1 MARVKLASPWVIY
14 YEQVKALFGDDPD
27 VVIYYDDDAME
38 LSLYVD
44 SSLKASALEQL
55 FPTEKQ
61 WGDTILSIRVVP
73 GNQQSKLITVQYRVN
88 EPFETCDLM
97 YYALCDNPHFKDV
110 IHLDAMFNINYVV
123 FKNEVIQYYSDNL
136 GDPHGLTSILA
147 QDIAKEIFETPNGVF
162 YCTDIA

>member
-55 FPTEKQ
+55 LPTEKQ
-61 WGDTILSIRVVP
+61 WGDTVLSIRVVP
-73 GNQQSKLITVQYRVN
+73 GNQQNKLITVQYHMN
-88 EPFETCDLM
+88 EPFETSNLM

-110 IHLDAMFNINYVV
+110 IHLDAMFDINYVV

-136 GDPHGLTSILA
+136 GDPHGLTSTLA